1 MSTLVVFILSIISLF
16 LLGFIN
22 YYVPDEEDA
31 IAMQFMRDRRNN
43 EDDDFDEEC
52 VIMSHLRFG
61 VLIYVLL
68 SLIALAIT
76 LVAYFTCDYKIIRI
90 MSDYG
95 LIMNIVMIVL
105 HVVMFFIVAC
115 IYTIMPFLGE
125 YFQRWKT
132 SMFYE
137 NYFGVKIFDGV
148 EENEE

>member
-1 MSTLVVFILSIISLF
+1 
-16 LLGFIN
+16 
-22 YYVPDEEDA
+22 
-31 IAMQFMRDRRNN
+31 MQFMRDRRNN

-52 VIMSHLRFG
+52 VIMSSLRFG
-61 VLIYVLL
+61 VLIYVFL

-76 LVAYFTCDYKIIRI
+76 LVVYFTCDYKIIRI

-95 LIMNIVMIVL
+95 LIMNIIMIVL

-125 YFQRWKT
+125 FFQRWKT

-137 NYFGVKIFDGV
+137 DYFGVKIFDGV